1 MSEGSVKDHWIGFD
15 LGGTKMLAQVY
26 DADLEPLGRE
36 RKRTKAS
43 AGIDSGLDRI
53 VESIRDALADAGVD
67 SDQLA
72 GIGIGCP
79 GPVDM
84 DRGLLL
90 EPPNLGWSRVPI
102 GERLTA
108 EFGVPVRVLND
119 VDAGLY
125 AEYRYGAA
133 QDTRCCVGVFPGTGI
148 GGGCIYKGEIL
159 HGSRCTCMEIGH
171 IQVMPEG
178 PLCGCGRRGCLEAVA
193 SRLAI
198 AANAAKAAYRGEA
211 AHLNEAAGTDISSI
225 RSGVLSAAIDADDKT
240 VRDIVREA
248 ARHIGIAVAGVI
260 HILSPDVIVLGG
272 GLVEAM
278 PDLFI
283 EQVTRSARKRV
294 MSAFKDSFEV
304 VNSQLEDDAVTKGAA
319 AWAQHKI
326 AQQTPPIADAVTV

>member
-1 MSEGSVKDHWIGFD
+1 MSDGSRRDHWIGFD

-26 DADLEPLGRE
+26 DADLKPIGRE

-53 VESIRDALADAGVD
+53 VESIRDAVEDAGID
-67 SDQLA
+67 PGRLA

-84 DRGLLL
+84 EGGLLL
-90 EPPNLGWSRVPI
+90 NPPNLGWSRVPI
-102 GERLTA
+102 GERLA
-108 EFGVPVRVLND
+108 EEFSVPVRVLND

-133 QDTRCCVGVFPGTGI
+133 KDTRCAIGVFPGTGI

-159 HGSRCTCMEIGH
+159 HGSHCTCMEIGH
-171 IQVMPEG
+171 IQIMPEG

-211 AHLNEAAGTDISSI
+211 PHLNDAAGTDISSI
-225 RSGVLSAAIDADDKT
+225 RSGVLSAAIEADDKT

-260 HILSPDVIVLGG
+260 HILSPDVVVLGG

-283 EQVTRSARKRV
+283 DQVSRSARKRV
-294 MSAFKDSFEV
+294 MSAFKDTFEV
-304 VNSQLEDDAVTKGAA
+304 VRSQLEDDAVTKGAA

-326 AQQTPPIADAVTV
+326 PQPDATVADAVGV